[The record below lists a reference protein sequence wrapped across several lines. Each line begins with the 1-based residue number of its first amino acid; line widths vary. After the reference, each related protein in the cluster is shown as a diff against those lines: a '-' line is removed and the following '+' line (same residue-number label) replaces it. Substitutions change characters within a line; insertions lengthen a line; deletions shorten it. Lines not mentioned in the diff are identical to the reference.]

1 MIVPVVP
8 GAGMSAGLVMLQHA
22 KLEPGEIE
30 RRSDSQQQDQAKAKP
45 LPRPTPAMPPNPV
58 HAGSLG
64 EPRNLRHPQIAHP

>member
-1 MIVPVVP
+1 
-8 GAGMSAGLVMLQHA
+8 
-22 KLEPGEIE
+22 
-30 RRSDSQQQDQAKAKP
+30 